1 MFFCNISNN
10 YHDIELKI
18 GRRVH
23 QDLSYQLQWLDFHD
37 DWKFPRYKKANGPG
51 RPCSNCQP
59 LFCMLKE
66 ERAMAKRTHNQKE
79 NPSLSVAANLNVLI
93 QQTMQTFLTRIQF
106 TRFQFSKFNILFTI
120 HSEISSFYCYHY
132 VDNVEEIYLELTK
145 IIKWLG

>member
-1 MFFCNISNN
+1 
-10 YHDIELKI
+10 
-18 GRRVH
+18 
-23 QDLSYQLQWLDFHD
+23 
-37 DWKFPRYKKANGPG
+37 
-51 RPCSNCQP
+51 
-59 LFCMLKE
+59 MLKE

-145 IIKWLG
+145 IIN